1 VPQSSEQEL
10 VRLRKE
16 NEELRATLSALQL
29 QLERAN
35 QTSAELKQ
43 QLKDASQGNAELRT
57 LLVDL
62 QAKLDTLIAQSK
74 KRNRR
79 DYGKKTEKHNPRQ
92 ATGTKEKLAHNSDAV
107 SENEKSTGIKHIL
120 KNAKNLPHETVP
132 HLVQPEDSICPDCV
146 TETVF
151 VSNLITHQLEM
162 VSASLKVLAHCQET
176 RACPK
181 CKQYIVT
188 AEKPCPP
195 IPGSYAG
202 PRLLAEIIV
211 GKLDDG
217 LPNNRQQKIFARQ
230 NVLIPRSTQCDWM
243 QSTATTLSL
252 LYDLQ
257 KQELLKSSII
267 KTDDSSIKIQDRKHK
282 DNIRKGKI
290 TTYIGDAQHPV
301 TVFDYS
307 PNQSFDKNLEF
318 LKDFGGIV
326 QADAAGGFDALFQD
340 GQRTEAGC
348 SAHSRRKYF
357 EAGLTENN
365 VCNAVL
371 NTYRSLYKIERDIKA
386 KPAAFRLAMRRKKSK
401 PLVKRLRKI
410 IVRARDNPNSS
421 QELMKAIKYTFRH
434 WLALTRFLKNPD
446 IAIDNNE
453 SERAIKTWVLV
464 RKNSLFAGSDEGAKA
479 IAVHLSFIATAKRN
493 GINPVNWYADVLS
506 RINGLKTNELQ
517 QLLPQN
523 WSPP

>member
-1 VPQSSEQEL
+1 M
-10 VRLRKE
+10 
-16 NEELRATLSALQL
+16 
-29 QLERAN
+29 
-35 QTSAELKQ
+35 
-43 QLKDASQGNAELRT
+43 
-57 LLVDL
+57 
-62 QAKLDTLIAQSK
+62 I
-74 KRNRR
+74 
-79 DYGKKTEKHNPRQ
+79 
-92 ATGTKEKLAHNSDAV
+92 
-107 SENEKSTGIKHIL
+107 
-120 KNAKNLPHETVP
+120 
-132 HLVQPEDSICPDCV
+132 
-146 TETVF
+146 
-151 VSNLITHQLEM
+151 
-162 VSASLKVLAHCQET
+162 SASLKVLDHCQET

-181 CKQYIVT
+181 CKQHIVT

-230 NVLIPRSTQCDWM
+230 NVTIPRSTQSDWM
-243 QSTATTLSL
+243 QATANTLSL
-252 LYDLQ
+252 LYDMQ

-290 TTYIGDAQHPV
+290 TVYIGDSEHKV
-301 TVFDYS
+301 TMFDYS
-307 PNQSFDKNLEF
+307 RALSFDKNLQF
-318 LKDFGGIV
+318 LDDYTGIV

-340 GQRTEAGC
+340 GKRTEAGC
-348 SAHSRRKYF
+348 NAHGRRKFF
-357 EAGLTENN
+357 EIEFTETEI
-365 VCNAVL
+365 CNAVL
-371 NTYRSLYKIERDIKA
+371 DIYRELYRIEREIKDR
-386 KPAAFRLAMRRKKSK
+386 PPAFRLARRRRESK
-401 PLVKRLRKI
+401 PLMKRLRKI
-410 IVRARDNPNSS
+410 IVCAKGQLHPTH
-421 QELMKAIKYTFRH
+421 EMMKAINYTLKH
-434 WLALTRFLKNPD
+434 WLALTRFLKNPA

-453 SERAIKTWVLV
+453 SERAIKCWVLV

-493 GINPVNWYADVLS
+493 GLNPVQWYADVLS